1 MENYDLDIEKAP
13 NTKQFLDDLILFID
27 ELNKPN
33 FKKLRKENKFN
44 EIEELLERKY
54 KRLFELNYSLVFA
67 VIRNEITNF
76 DILVKMI
83 NVMILLETKQISNNE
98 ANNIIKDLINDLYI
112 YPKFGGKEN
121 FEKII
126 KSKHEK

>member
-126 KSKHEK
+126 KLKHEK

>member
-83 NVMILLETKQISNNE
+83 NVMILLETKQISNSE
-98 ANNIIKDLINDLYI
+98 ANNIIKDLINDI
-112 YPKFGGKEN
+112 DQRD
-121 FEKII
+121 
-126 KSKHEK
+126 

>member
-83 NVMILLETKQISNNE
+83 NVMILLETKQISNSE

>member
-83 NVMILLETKQISNNE
+83 NVMILLETKQINNSE